1 MAHRH
6 GAIGWNPFKRLYDAW
21 MVVIT
26 LAFMAAFVVAASRA
40 VPAGEAFH
48 PVQIVLRATGAAAF
62 AMLTLVLAIGPAA
75 RLVPALT
82 PLLYNRRHFGVMV
95 CLIALAHAALVLAWY
110 YGSSPYNPF
119 VALLVSR
126 PPALAA
132 TAVPFE
138 LFGLAALLILLLMA
152 ATSHDHWL
160 KVLTPGWWKGLH
172 MAVYAAY
179 GLLVAHVA
187 FGALLV
193 ERADL
198 YPRLLLGAAGALAA
212 LHLVAGAREALR
224 DRQAGRPGDW
234 LDAGPA
240 LDIPDGAAVI
250 VAPAGGERIAV
261 FRDGDRVFALS
272 NVCPHQNGPLGEGR
286 IIDGCVTCPWHGW
299 QYRPTDGVSPPPF
312 EERVAT
318 YPVRIEGGRAR
329 VGVTPLAPGAVSP
342 GALIGGAST

>member
-1 MAHRH
+1 MAHRYV
-6 GAIGWNPFKRLYDAW
+6 AIGWNRFKALYDLW
-21 MVVIT
+21 MVVIA
-26 LAFMAAFVVAASRA
+26 LAFTAAFVVAASLA
-40 VPAGEAFH
+40 PPAGATFH
-48 PVQIVLRATGAAAF
+48 PVQIGLRATGAAAF

-75 RLVPALT
+75 RLFPAAR

-95 CLIALAHAALVLAWY
+95 CLIALIHAGLVLAWY
-110 YGSSPYNPF
+110 YGFSPYNPV

-126 PPALAA
+126 PPAPTV

-138 LFGLAALLILLLMA
+138 LFGLAALVILLLMA

-160 KVLTPGWWKGLH
+160 KVLTPGRWKALH
-172 MAVYAAY
+172 MAVYPAY

-193 ERADL
+193 ERADI
-198 YPRLLLGAAGALAA
+198 YPRLLLGAAGALAV
-212 LHLVAGAREALR
+212 LHLVAGTREALH

-240 LDIPDGAAVI
+240 MDIPDGAAVI
-250 VAPAGGERIAV
+250 VAPERGERIAV

-272 NVCPHQNGPLGEGR
+272 NLCPHQNGPLGEGR

-299 QYRPTDGVSPPPF
+299 QYRPGDGVSPPPF
-312 EERVAT
+312 DEQVAT
-318 YPVRIEGGRAR
+318 YPVRIKAGRAL
-329 VGVTPLAPGAVSP
+329 VGVTPLPIGTVSP
-342 GALIGGAST
+342 GAPIEGAAA

>member
-1 MAHRH
+1 MAHQYV
-6 GAIGWNPFKRLYDAW
+6 AVGWNAFKVRYDLW
-21 MVVIT
+21 MGLIA
-26 LAFMAAFVVAASRA
+26 LAFITAFSVTASLA
-40 VPAGEAFH
+40 VPAGETFH
-48 PVQIVLRATGAAAF
+48 PVQIALRATGAAGF
-62 AMLTLVLAIGPAA
+62 SLLTLVLAIGPAA
-75 RLVPALT
+75 RLIPAAR

-95 CLIALAHAALVLAWY
+95 FLIALIHAALVIGWY

-126 PPALAA
+126 PPDLAV

-138 LFGLAALLILLLMA
+138 LFGVAALLILLLMA

-179 GLLVAHVA
+179 GLLVAHIA

-193 ERADL
+193 ERAAL
-198 YPRLLLGAAGALAA
+198 YPRLLLGAAGALAL
-212 LHLVAGAREALR
+212 LHLVAGAREVFR
-224 DRQAGRPGDW
+224 DRQAARPGEW

-250 VAPAGGERIAV
+250 VASLTGERIAV
-261 FRDGDRVFALS
+261 FRDGQRVFALS

-299 QYRPTDGVSPPPF
+299 QYRPTDGRSPPPF
-312 EERVAT
+312 DEQVAT
-318 YPVRIEGGRAR
+318 YPVRIETGRVF
-329 VGVTPLAPGAVSP
+329 VGVTPLEPGAVSK
-342 GALIGGAST
+342 GAMIA

>member
-1 MAHRH
+1 MSHRYS
-6 GAIGWNPFKRLYDAW
+6 AIGWNPFKVLYDAW
-21 MVVIT
+21 MVVIA
-26 LAFMAAFVVAASRA
+26 LAFTAAFVVAASLA

-62 AMLTLVLAIGPAA
+62 ALLTAVLAIGPMA
-75 RLVPALT
+75 RLVPAAT

-95 CLIALAHAALVLAWY
+95 CLIALVHAGLVLAWY
-110 YGSSPYNPF
+110 YGASPYNPF

-126 PPALAA
+126 PPALAI

-172 MAVYAAY
+172 MAVYLAY

-193 ERADL
+193 ERADI
-198 YPRLLLGAAGALAA
+198 YPRLLLGAAGGLAL

-224 DRQAGRPGDW
+224 DRQAGRAGDW

-250 VAPAGGERIAV
+250 VAPEGGERIAV

-299 QYRPTDGVSPPPF
+299 QYRPNDGISPPPF

-318 YPVRIEGGRAR
+318 YPVRIEGGRAL
-329 VGVTPLAPGAVSP
+329 VGVDPLPIGAFSH
-342 GALIGGAST
+342 GALIEGAAG

>member
-1 MAHRH
+1 MSHRYS
-6 GAIGWNPFKRLYDAW
+6 AIGWNRFKVLYDVW
-21 MVVIT
+21 MGVIAV
-26 LAFMAAFVVAASRA
+26 AFTAAFVVAASLA

-48 PVQIVLRATGAAAF
+48 PVQIGLRATGAAAF
-62 AMLTLVLAIGPAA
+62 ALLTLVLAIGPAA
-75 RLVPALT
+75 RLVPAVR
-82 PLLYNRRHFGVMV
+82 PLLYNRRHFGVLV
-95 CLIALAHAALVLAWY
+95 CLIALVHAGLVLAWY
-110 YGSSPYNPF
+110 YGFSPYNPL

-126 PPALAA
+126 PPALAV

-138 LFGLAALLILLLMA
+138 LFGLAALAVLLLMA

-160 KVLTPGWWKGLH
+160 KVLTPGWWKSLH

-198 YPRLLLGAAGALAA
+198 YPRMLLAAAGALAM
-212 LHLVAGAREALR
+212 LHLVAGTRETLR
-224 DRQAGRPGDW
+224 DRQASRPGAW

-250 VAPAGGERIAV
+250 VAPERGERIAV

-299 QYRPTDGVSPPPF
+299 QYRPADGISPPPF

-318 YPVRIEGGRAR
+318 YPVRIEAGRAL
-329 VGVTPLAPGAVSP
+329 VGATPLPIGAVSP
-342 GALIGGAST
+342 GALIAGASA